1 MHALIRLL
9 RPHQYI
15 KNGFVLLGLLFATQR
30 DAATAAHAALAFL
43 AFCAMASAVY
53 VLNDLLDVEAD
64 RQHPQKCRRP
74 IASGEIKAPLA
85 WCACVLLAG
94 AALALGA
101 AVGLAVPLLL
111 LTYLALNLAY
121 SLYLKHVVILDVF
134 VISAGFM
141 LRILAGTVG
150 IGIVPSQWLL
160 LCGLMVTLFLGF
172 AKRHA
177 ELMQLAG
184 FGALYLMMLTNAFG
198 YLLLSREKLGSELAR
213 LEVLDAATGVPR
225 WTKPISSDVGVAVD
239 QRFVFTADDQG
250 AVVAFSREGGQSA
263 WKNDALARRRL
274 STPASFGRSV
284 AVGDYQG
291 YIHFLSREDGAL
303 IGRISTDGSPI
314 VAAPVVAGS
323 NLIFQT
329 QSGTVTALAVE

>member
-1 MHALIRLL
+1 MRALIRLL

-30 DAATAAHAALAFL
+30 DAATATHAALAFL

-53 VLNDLLDVEAD
+53 VLNDLLDAEAD
-64 RQHPQKCRRP
+64 RQHPQKSRRP
-74 IASGEIKAPLA
+74 IASGQVSVPVA

-111 LTYLALNLAY
+111 LTYLALNVAY

-141 LRILAGTVG
+141 LRILVGTVG
-150 IGIVPSQWLL
+150 IGIAPSQWLL

-177 ELMQLAG
+177 ELMQLAAAG
-184 FGALYLMMLTNAFG
+184 PRAGSGGACARRVLDDYSGVMLGQFIAVSAACTVLSYSLYTVSRDTIATHGTANLIYTVPFVVYGIFRYLFLLHLRAQGNDTAHDLLTDRH
-198 YLLLSREKLGSELAR
+198 LLL
-213 LEVLDAATGVPR
+213 T
-225 WTKPISSDVGVAVD
+225 VA
-239 QRFVFTADDQG
+239 
-250 AVVAFSREGGQSA
+250 S
-263 WKNDALARRRL
+263 W
-274 STPASFGRSV
+274 
-284 AVGDYQG
+284 
-291 YIHFLSREDGAL
+291 
-303 IGRISTDGSPI
+303 
-314 VAAPVVAGS
+314 
-323 NLIFQT
+323 
-329 QSGTVTALAVE
+329 LAVTIGVLP

>member
-172 AKRHA
+172 AKRSPTAHREA
-177 ELMQLAG
+177 E
-184 FGALYLMMLTNAFG
+184 
-198 YLLLSREKLGSELAR
+198 
-213 LEVLDAATGVPR
+213 
-225 WTKPISSDVGVAVD
+225 
-239 QRFVFTADDQG
+239 TAKAHRG
-250 AVVAFSREGGQSA
+250 
-263 WKNDALARRRL
+263 
-274 STPASFGRSV
+274 
-284 AVGDYQG
+284 
-291 YIHFLSREDGAL
+291 
-303 IGRISTDGSPI
+303 
-314 VAAPVVAGS
+314 
-323 NLIFQT
+323 
-329 QSGTVTALAVE
+329 